1 METPINKTEI
11 GWRVKSELRKEI
23 KKLNSLIETI
33 EGEIEL
39 ADEPKEYSERMVLDS
54 IRKLIEQSK
63 NIK

>member
-11 GWRVKSELRKEI
+11 GWRVKAELRKEI

-33 EGEIEL
+33 EGEVEL

-54 IRKLIEQSK
+54 IRELIEQSK